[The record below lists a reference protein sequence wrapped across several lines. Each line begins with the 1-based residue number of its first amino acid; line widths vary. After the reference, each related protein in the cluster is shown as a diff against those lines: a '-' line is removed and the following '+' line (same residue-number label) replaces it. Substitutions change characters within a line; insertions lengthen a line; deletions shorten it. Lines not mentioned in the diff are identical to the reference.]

1 MSSLSWWRR
10 VSRSAII
17 PSYLLNNQSLYPT
30 AVAPSVV
37 ANAEVTAAAVVAV
50 AWLPSWQPDESFVVP
65 TTLPLAKRF
74 ARRGSANFH
83 NNSYGLSP
91 LN

>member
-1 MSSLSWWRR
+1 M
-10 VSRSAII
+10 
-17 PSYLLNNQSLYPT
+17 
-30 AVAPSVV
+30 APSVV
-37 ANAEVTAAAVVAV
+37 ANAEVTAAAAVVAV
-50 AWLPSWQPDESFVVP
+50 AWLPSWQPDEPFVVP

-74 ARRGSANFH
+74 AHRGSANFH